1 MSIETSRLGQVTVA
15 ILGLMAVTNL
25 GTWSECRGGITT
37 AGLAEVVIALPPQA
51 DGSPNDA
58 EDPVGAP
65 SLNHDVSGFS
75 GSSSSDPANQISTG
89 LSSAPQSV
97 ENSSFS
103 PSGSNRKRRQQGY
116 GNSGP
121 GGSGSGGGSGS
132 RSGVGA
138 TGSTGAGTNLPGN
151 NSLGTTSGG
160 GSSNGL
166 PAGNGG
172 SASTGVISPG
182 APGGSMN
189 LLDSQVA
196 GSSAANPLLPSSTN
210 GNSFTFQYSVTPGG
224 LGIASPLYVD
234 PPIATGY
241 LFTLNAGPK
250 IDTVTIV
257 NPQSDLP
264 NTPLITVSFDGHTG
278 TVAPGGTFDFT
289 QLEPGGVSSFTLTG
303 ISPLDVSANPSLDFL
318 TSFTFAG
325 EGPGTITEFLTSF
338 TFAGEGPGTI
348 TETILDAPEL
358 GSTAIWLS
366 GLTCCLAC
374 AWFKRQ
380 SVQQN
385 ATA

>member
-1 MSIETSRLGQVTVA
+1 
-15 ILGLMAVTNL
+15 
-25 GTWSECRGGITT
+25 
-37 AGLAEVVIALPPQA
+37 
-51 DGSPNDA
+51 
-58 EDPVGAP
+58 
-65 SLNHDVSGFS
+65 
-75 GSSSSDPANQISTG
+75 
-89 LSSAPQSV
+89 
-97 ENSSFS
+97 
-103 PSGSNRKRRQQGY
+103 
-116 GNSGP
+116 
-121 GGSGSGGGSGS
+121 
-132 RSGVGA
+132 
-138 TGSTGAGTNLPGN
+138 
-151 NSLGTTSGG
+151 
-160 GSSNGL
+160 
-166 PAGNGG
+166 
-172 SASTGVISPG
+172 
-182 APGGSMN
+182 MN

-325 EGPGTITEFLTSF
+325 EGPGTITE
-338 TFAGEGPGTI
+338 
-348 TETILDAPEL
+348 TILDAPEL